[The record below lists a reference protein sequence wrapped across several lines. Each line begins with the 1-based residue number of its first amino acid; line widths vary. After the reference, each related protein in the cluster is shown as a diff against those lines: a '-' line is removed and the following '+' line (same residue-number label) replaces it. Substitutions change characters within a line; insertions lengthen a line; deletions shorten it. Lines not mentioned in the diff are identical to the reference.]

1 MRKPISKKIRFEV
14 FKRDNFTCCYCGK
27 SAPKVILEIDH
38 IKSVKN
44 GGDNSLLNLIT
55 SCYDCN
61 RGKSHKKLNDFS
73 ELEKQT
79 NELNKLQQQRDK
91 IIELQQ
97 WREKLKKND
106 KKELDFFKKQ
116 IRIACNDKYKLLESG
131 DKKLKSYIKRFDKKE
146 LLEAIDKA
154 FSQYFKL
161 SDNEEEQSISFDK
174 AFSVIPNIIKF
185 KNIELENPN
194 LKNAFYC
201 RAILR
206 NRFGKI
212 NEWNIKN
219 ILLELLENYT
229 FDCIKNLCIK
239 SRNMYD
245 FMDYYR
251 DWIKEVKNG

>member
-1 MRKPISKKIRFEV
+1 MRKSISKKIRFEV

-44 GGDNSLLNLIT
+44 GGDNSLFNLIT

-61 RGKSHKKLNDFS
+61 RGKSHKRLSDFS

-79 NELNKLQQQRDK
+79 NELNKMQEQRNK

-106 KKELDFFKKQ
+106 KKELVFFKKQ
-116 IRIACNDKYKLLESG
+116 IETACEKKYSLSKIG
-131 DKKLKSYIKRFDKKE
+131 IKKLQSYIKRFDRKE
-146 LLEAIDKA
+146 LLESIDKA
-154 FSQYFKL
+154 FAQYFKI
-161 SDNEEEQSISFDK
+161 SDEEQEQLDSFRK
-174 AFSVIPNIIKF
+174 AFNKIPSIIKF
-185 KNIELENPN
+185 KNLDTENPD

-206 NRFGKI
+206 NRFGQI
-212 NEWNIKN
+212 NELSVKN
-219 ILLELLENYT
+219 MLLDLLEHYT
-229 FDCIKNLCIK
+229 FESIKNLCINVK
-239 SRNMYD
+239 SEYNFKCRCYD
-245 FMDYYR
+245 
-251 DWIKEVKNG
+251 WLEEVKNG